1 MNAPCKDCPDRHE
14 ICHDSYERY
23 MEFRREREKIRAA
36 KEQERIR
43 SKKYKALTPYRIW
56 GEQ

>member
-1 MNAPCKDCPDRHE
+1 MNAPCKECQDRYE
-14 ICHDSYERY
+14 ICHDSCEKYIK
-23 MEFRREREKIRAA
+23 FRREREKIRAA

-43 SKKYKALTPYRIW
+43 SKKYKALVPYRIR